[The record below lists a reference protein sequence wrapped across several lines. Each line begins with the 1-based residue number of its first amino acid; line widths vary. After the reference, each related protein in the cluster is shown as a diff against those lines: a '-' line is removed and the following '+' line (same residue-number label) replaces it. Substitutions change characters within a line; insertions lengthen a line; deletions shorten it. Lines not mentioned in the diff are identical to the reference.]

1 MKSFLK
7 HTLLGHGRKG
17 RRIPFG
23 LYRGLTLSI
32 DPASEMGL
40 WLGLYEAE
48 TTSWLRA
55 AGRQARSLVDVGAG
69 YGEMTVW
76 GLSQPVMEKVLA
88 YDSKL
93 ERWPVFRENLAHN
106 GLIGDRRLSAVEG
119 MFLGGADDERSLAAL
134 QALPEPVLL
143 KIDVDGGEEAILQKL
158 AHVLP
163 AKKILVLIETHS
175 EALDRACR
183 QLLAEVG
190 YEVMSIEPAW
200 WRCVVRERRPIGFN
214 QWLVAEPGGV
224 LTRD

>member
-7 HTLLGHGRKG
+7 HALLGHGRTG

-32 DPASEMGL
+32 DPASEMRL

-76 GLSQPVMEKVLA
+76 GLSQPIMKKVLA
-88 YDSKL
+88 YDSKP
-93 ERWPVFRENLAHN
+93 ERWPVFRENLALN
-106 GLIGDRRLSAVEG
+106 GLPGDRRLSAVEG
-119 MFLGGADDERSLAAL
+119 MFLGGEDDERSLAAL
-134 QALPEPVLL
+134 QALPEPVLM
-143 KIDVDGGEEAILQKL
+143 KIDVDGGEEAILQKI
-158 AHVLP
+158 AQVLP
-163 AKKILVLIETHS
+163 AKRMLVLIETHS

-183 QLLAEVG
+183 QLLTEGG
-190 YEVMSIEPAW
+190 YHVRSIKPAW
-200 WRCVVRERRPIGFN
+200 WRAIIKEHRPIGFN
-214 QWLVAEPGGV
+214 QWIVAERSAV
-224 LTRD
+224 

>member
-1 MKSFLK
+1 MNSFLK
-7 HTLLGHGRKG
+7 HALLGHGRKG

-88 YDSKL
+88 YDSKP

-106 GLIGDRRLSAVEG
+106 GLTGDRRLSAVEG
-119 MFLGGADDERSLAAL
+119 MFLGGEDDERSLAAL
-134 QALPEPVLL
+134 QALPDPVLM

-158 AHVLP
+158 GQVLS
-163 AKKILVLIETHS
+163 AKRMLVLIETHS
-175 EALDRACR
+175 EAFYRACR
-183 QLLAEVG
+183 QFVSEGG
-190 YEVMSIEPAW
+190 YNVRSIATAW
-200 WRCVVRERRPIGFN
+200 WRRVVWERRQIGFN
-214 QWLVAEPGGV
+214 Q
-224 LTRD
+224 